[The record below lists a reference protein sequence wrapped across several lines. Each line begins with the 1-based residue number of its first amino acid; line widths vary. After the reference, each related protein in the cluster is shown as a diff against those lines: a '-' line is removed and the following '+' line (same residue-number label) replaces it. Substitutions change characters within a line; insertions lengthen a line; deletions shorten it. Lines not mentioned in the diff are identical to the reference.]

1 MNGSGKDI
9 VEPFPLSLT
18 KGCSAREPGRELLRR
33 QAFLHPTRTMT
44 AEGNPAR
51 VQVIHSDRP
60 HSEQLNLWLQQLVAR
75 NGSDL
80 LLVPQAPASIR
91 VEGLLIAIAGAP
103 LTGDSI
109 EAAVLPALAPHA
121 REDYKHRG
129 IADSSYR
136 IEGLGRFRINLHRE
150 RGRAA
155 ATVRALPSKV
165 PALGDLHLP
174 PGVAALAK
182 IQRGLVIIGGATGSG
197 KTTTLAGLVGE
208 INQLEARHIVT
219 IEDPIEY
226 EHAHLR
232 SLVEQV
238 EIGIDAPDFPTALRA
253 ALRQAPDVIVV
264 GEMRDPETA
273 RIALSAAETGHLV
286 FTTLHTTDA
295 ASTVSRIADSFP
307 QERQHSVRAEMAMA
321 LAAMLTQSLIPR
333 KNGGRIPAAE
343 LLMVGYGAR
352 QHIRKNALQHLHQEI
367 TITRKQGSFTLE
379 ESLAQLVVQNELSRE
394 DALTRALHPEDLDT
408 LLKGKGL

>member
-1 MNGSGKDI
+1 
-9 VEPFPLSLT
+9 
-18 KGCSAREPGRELLRR
+18 
-33 QAFLHPTRTMT
+33 MT

-51 VQVIHSDRP
+51 VQVIHPETRTQESIQLNQWL
-60 HSEQLNLWLQQLVAR
+60 EQLVSR
-75 NGSDL
+75 KGSDL
-80 LLVPQAPASIR
+80 LLVPRAPAALR
-91 VEGLLIAIAGAP
+91 VEGALVTIGDHP
-103 LTGDSI
+103 LTGDEI

-121 REDYKHRG
+121 GDEYRQSH

-136 IEGLGRFRINLHRE
+136 IEGVGRFRINLHRE

-165 PALGDLHLP
+165 PDLSDLHLP
-174 PGVAALAK
+174 STVGTLAK
-182 IQRGLVIIGGATGSG
+182 LQRGLVIIGGATGSG
-197 KTTTLAGLVGE
+197 KTTTLAALVNE
-208 INQLEARHIVT
+208 INQREARHIVA

-226 EHAHLR
+226 EHTHNR
-232 SLVEQV
+232 SVIEQV

-253 ALRQAPDVIVV
+253 AMRQAPDVIVV

-307 QERQHSVRAEMAMA
+307 QERQHSIRAEIAMA
-321 LAAMLTQSLIPR
+321 LAAILTQTLIPR
-333 KNGGRIPAAE
+333 KNGGRVPAAE
-343 LLMVGYGAR
+343 LLVVGYGGR
-352 QHIRKNALQHLHQEI
+352 QHIRKNALQHLQQEI

-379 ESLAQLVVQNELSRE
+379 ESLAQLVFQKELGRE
-394 DALTRALHPEDLDT
+394 DAMVRALHPEDLDVM
-408 LLKGKGL
+408 LKAKGF

>member
-1 MNGSGKDI
+1 MKIVPYTVEECGKGARPAGLNRHPRETMNN
-9 VEPFPLSLT
+9 
-18 KGCSAREPGRELLRR
+18 
-33 QAFLHPTRTMT
+33 
-44 AEGNPAR
+44 EGNPAR
-51 VQVIHSDRP
+51 IQPIRSEDGDTDTRP
-60 HSEQLNLWLQQLVAR
+60 KGSAELNHWLERLVER
-75 NGSDL
+75 KGSDL
-80 LLVPQAPASIR
+80 ILVPDAPASIR
-91 VEGLLIAIAGAP
+91 LEGVLESIGSRP
-103 LTGDSI
+103 LTGEEI
-109 EAAVLPALAPHA
+109 EVAVLPALATHA
-121 REDYKHRG
+121 CAAYENSQ

-155 ATVRALPSKV
+155 ATVRALPSRV
-165 PALGDLHLP
+165 PQLSELRLP
-174 PGVAALAK
+174 AGVEALAK
-182 IQRGLVIIGGATGSG
+182 LQRGLVIIGGATGSG
-197 KTTTLAGLVGE
+197 KTTTLAGLINE
-208 INQLEARHIVT
+208 INQREARHIVT

-226 EHAHLR
+226 EHAHQK
-232 SLVEQV
+232 SVIEQV

-307 QERQHSVRAEMAMA
+307 QERQHTVRAEMAMA
-321 LAAMLTQSLIPR
+321 LAAMLTQTLLPR
-333 KNGGRIPAAE
+333 KIGGRIPAAE

-379 ESLAQLVVQNELSRE
+379 ESLAHLVARGDLARE
-394 DALTRALHPEDLDT
+394 EAMVRAVHPEDLDT
-408 LLKGKGL
+408 QLKSKGV

>member
-1 MNGSGKDI
+1 
-9 VEPFPLSLT
+9 
-18 KGCSAREPGRELLRR
+18 
-33 QAFLHPTRTMT
+33 MT

-51 VQVIHSDRP
+51 VQVIHSETRAQE
-60 HSEQLNLWLQQLVAR
+60 SVQFNSWLEQLVSR

-80 LLVPQAPASIR
+80 LLVPQAPASMR
-91 VEGLLIAIAGAP
+91 VEGDLVAIGDRA
-103 LTGDSI
+103 LTGDEI
-109 EAAVLPALAPHA
+109 EGAVLPALATHA
-121 REDYKHRG
+121 REEYQRSH

-165 PALGDLHLP
+165 PALEELHLP
-174 PGVAALAK
+174 AGVGALAK
-182 IQRGLVIIGGATGSG
+182 LQRGLVIIGGATGSG
-197 KTTTLAGLVGE
+197 KTTTLAALVNE
-208 INQLEARHIVT
+208 INQREARHIVT

-226 EHAHLR
+226 EHMHNL
-232 SLVEQV
+232 SVIEQV

-321 LAAMLTQSLIPR
+321 LAAILTQTLIPR
-333 KNGGRIPAAE
+333 RNGGRVPAAE
-343 LLMVGYGAR
+343 LLIVGYGGR
-352 QHIRKNALQHLHQEI
+352 QHIRKNALQHLQQEI
-367 TITRKQGSFTLE
+367 TVTRKQGSFTLE
-379 ESLAQLVVQNELSRE
+379 ESLAQLVFQNELGRE
-394 DALTRALHPEDLDT
+394 DAMVRALHPEDLDVM
-408 LLKGKGL
+408 LKAKGF

>member
-1 MNGSGKDI
+1 
-9 VEPFPLSLT
+9 
-18 KGCSAREPGRELLRR
+18 
-33 QAFLHPTRTMT
+33 MT
-44 AEGNPAR
+44 AEGNPTR
-51 VQVIHSDRP
+51 VQVIHSEARD
-60 HSEQLNLWLQQLVAR
+60 HESEQLKEWLRELVAR

-80 LLVPQAPASIR
+80 LLVPYAPASIR
-91 VEGLLIAIAGAP
+91 IEGALSVIGETP
-103 LTGDSI
+103 LSGDEI
-109 EAAVLPALAPHA
+109 ESAVLPAMAAHA
-121 REDYKHRG
+121 REEYQQLG

-155 ATVRALPSKV
+155 ATVRALPAKV
-165 PALGDLHLP
+165 PRLEDLHLP
-174 PGVAALAK
+174 AGVNALAGLK
-182 IQRGLVIIGGATGSG
+182 RGLVIIGGATGSG
-197 KTTTLAGLVGE
+197 KSTTLAALVNE
-208 INQLEARHIVT
+208 INLRDARHIVT

-226 EHAHLR
+226 EHAHDK
-232 SLVEQV
+232 SVIEQV

-253 ALRQAPDVIVV
+253 AMRQAPDVIVV

-307 QERQHSVRAEMAMA
+307 QERQHTVRAEMAMA
-321 LAAMLTQSLIPR
+321 LAAMLTQTLIPR
-333 KNGGRIPAAE
+333 RNGGRVPAAE

-367 TITRKQGSFTLE
+367 TITRKQGSFTME
-379 ESLAQLVVQNELSRE
+379 ESLAQLVFQQELARE
-394 DALTRALHPEDLDT
+394 EAMTRALHPEDLDT
-408 LLKGKGL
+408 LLKSKGF

>member
-1 MNGSGKDI
+1 
-9 VEPFPLSLT
+9 
-18 KGCSAREPGRELLRR
+18 
-33 QAFLHPTRTMT
+33 MT
-44 AEGNPAR
+44 NEGNPAR
-51 VQVIHSDRP
+51 VQVIHAEARTRP
-60 HSEQLNLWLQQLVAR
+60 DQLNQWLEELVSR
-75 NGSDL
+75 RGSDL
-80 LLVPQAPASIR
+80 LLVPEAPASIR
-91 VEGLLIAIAGAP
+91 LEGALVSLGDAP
-103 LTGDSI
+103 LTGDQI
-109 EAAVLPALAPHA
+109 EAAVLPALAAHA
-121 REDYKHRG
+121 RQTYQAQG

-136 IEGLGRFRINLHRE
+136 VESGERFRINLHRE

-155 ATVRALPSKV
+155 ASVRALPSRIPNLTELRL
-165 PALGDLHLP
+165 PA
-174 PGVAALAK
+174 GVAGLAK
-182 IQRGLVIIGGATGSG
+182 VQRGLVIIGGATGSG
-197 KTTTLAGLVGE
+197 KTTTLAALVNE
-208 INQLEARHIVT
+208 INQNDARHIVT

-226 EHAHLR
+226 EHSHMR
-232 SLVEQV
+232 SVVEQV

-307 QERQHSVRAEMAMA
+307 VERQHSVRAEMAMA
-321 LAAMLTQSLIPR
+321 LSAMLTQSLLPR

-379 ESLAQLVVQNELSRE
+379 ESLAQLVVQGELSRE
-394 DALTRALHPEDLDT
+394 DALVRAIHPEDLE
-408 LLKGKGL
+408 LQLKAKGL